1 MLEDRVILWAKE
13 TGVNYST
20 VFGSGTRIVYVY
32 SKAIAMWFEQEF
44 GSGAWNKRFPGW
56 LFTAP
61 VADQMDVI
69 KFYFLG
75 DGSFWDESRSS
86 CRATSRSKILA
97 QTVHFLLLSADYCAC
112 IGQALDHGEP
122 IYKVEV
128 NGASAVK
135 LAEFF
140 EVQIPTRGIGRS
152 QRYNYARKG
161 VNETQIPIR
170 NVQTFSYQ
178 GPVYNLEVEKDHS
191 YCVPISAHNC
201 WIEKDAL
208 IGVIE
213 NVCKELDIAYF
224 SCRGYTSQSE
234 MWSAAM
240 RLQRY
245 RKGRQKP
252 LVLHLGDHDPSGK
265 DMTRDITDRL
275 SEFSEGTIEVRRLA
289 LNMSQITQ
297 YHPPPNPAKIT
308 DSRAAGY
315 IAEFGGESWELDA
328 LEPAVIAT
336 LIRDAVFT
344 VRDVDKWVAQ
354 QLEEDTQKAQLE
366 KVSNQ
371 WKNIINNLE

>member
-1 MLEDRVILWAKE
+1 
-13 TGVNYST
+13 
-20 VFGSGTRIVYVY
+20 
-32 SKAIAMWFEQEF
+32 
-44 GSGAWNKRFPGW
+44 
-56 LFTAP
+56 
-61 VADQMDVI
+61 
-69 KFYFLG
+69 
-75 DGSFWDESRSS
+75 
-86 CRATSRSKILA
+86 
-97 QTVHFLLLSADYCAC
+97 
-112 IGQALDHGEP
+112 
-122 IYKVEV
+122 
-128 NGASAVK
+128 
-135 LAEFF
+135 
-140 EVQIPTRGIGRS
+140 
-152 QRYNYARKG
+152 
-161 VNETQIPIR
+161 
-170 NVQTFSYQ
+170 
-178 GPVYNLEVEKDHS
+178 
-191 YCVPISAHNC
+191 
-201 WIEKDAL
+201 
-208 IGVIE
+208 
-213 NVCKELDIAYF
+213 
-224 SCRGYTSQSE
+224 
-234 MWSAAM
+234 M

>member
-1 MLEDRVILWAKE
+1 MPK
-13 TGVNYST
+13 
-20 VFGSGTRIVYVY
+20 
-32 SKAIAMWFEQEF
+32 IAYR
-44 GSGAWNKRFPGW
+44 AKRFSPDRQDKIDKANVIIAEYAAQGYELTLRQLYYQFVSRDFIANNQREYKNLGDIINDARLAGLIDW
-56 LFTAP
+56 EAIVDRTRNLQSLAHWNSP
-61 VADQMDVI
+61 ASIIDACASQYRIDKWADQP
-69 KFYFLG
+69 Y
-75 DGSFWDESRSS
+75 R
-86 CRATSRSKILA
+86 
-97 QTVHFLLLSADYCAC
+97 
-112 IGQALDHGEP
+112 
-122 IYKVEV
+122 VE
-128 NGASAVK
+128 
-135 LAEFF
+135 
-140 EVQIPTRGIGRS
+140 
-152 QRYNYARKG
+152 
-161 VNETQIPIR
+161 
-170 NVQTFSYQ
+170 
-178 GPVYNLEVEKDHS
+178 
-191 YCVPISAHNC
+191 C